1 MNAFWLWF
9 STGIEHITDLN
20 GYDHLLFVTLLVLT
34 YPFRQWKQLLVL
46 ISGFTLGHSVSLI
59 LSIVANVHLPQA
71 FIEFLIALSVLM
83 SAVYNLTLLRRAAP
97 PGKNNLVIFLIIC
110 VFGLVHGL
118 GFSYLLKSML
128 GAGQNVLL
136 PLLYFNLGLEVGQL
150 IIVLIVIVFS
160 LLLTSLS
167 KWSFNNYK
175 LFIVCAIG
183 LIALKIC
190 IERFMEF
197 F

>member
-1 MNAFWLWF
+1 MDAFWLWF
-9 STGIEHITDLN
+9 STGIEHITDLT
-20 GYDHLLFVTLLVLT
+20 GYDHILFVSLLVFT
-34 YPFRQWKQLLVL
+34 YPFKQWKRLVIL

-59 LSIVANVHLPQA
+59 FSTISQIRFPQSL
-71 FIEFLIALSVLM
+71 IEFLIALSILV
-83 SAVYNLTLLRRAAP
+83 SALYNLIISRKAP
-97 PGKNNLVIFLIIC
+97 ATHQTKCILFLIIC
-110 VFGLVHGL
+110 FFGLIHGL

-128 GAGQNVLL
+128 GAEQNVLW

-190 IERFMEF
+190 IERFLELF
-197 F
+197 

>member
-1 MNAFWLWF
+1 MDAFWLWF

-20 GYDHLLFVTLLVLT
+20 GYDHILFVSLLVFT
-34 YPFRQWKQLLVL
+34 YPFKQWKPLVIL

-59 LSIVANVHLPQA
+59 ASTISQIRLPQS
-71 FIEFLIALSVLM
+71 FIEFLIALSILM
-83 SAVYNLTLLRRAAP
+83 SALYNLIISRKVP
-97 PGKNNLVIFLIIC
+97 PTHQTKRILFLIIC
-110 VFGLVHGL
+110 FFGLIHGL

-128 GAGQNVLL
+128 GTGQNVLL

-190 IERFMEF
+190 IERFMELF
-197 F
+197 